1 MQDAQ
6 HLVEIGEHMGLG
18 AAKRGHADPGEPLP
32 TLIAVAAPGL
42 AVPGAVLRFLVIMSR
57 PDPSSFHQGQRVGRF
72 PGRFARVDVD
82 VTPLA

>member
-1 MQDAQ
+1 
-6 HLVEIGEHMGLG
+6 
-18 AAKRGHADPGEPLP
+18 
-32 TLIAVAAPGL
+32 LIAVAAPGL